1 MSNLPDK
8 IGISRITALV
18 LILAKKELRFKK
30 IVYFYLYTK

>member
-18 LILAKKELRFKK
+18 FILVKKELRIKK
-30 IVYFYLYTK
+30 IVYLYTK